1 MGNLK
6 NDDESLKI
14 FRSIDQSFVIE
25 TSREGER
32 TLDLKSEDL
41 NH

>member
-6 NDDESLKI
+6 NDDESWKN
-14 FRSIDQSFVIE
+14 FRSIDQNFVIE
-25 TSREGER
+25 TSWEGDG
-32 TLDLKSEDL
+32 TLDLKPEDV